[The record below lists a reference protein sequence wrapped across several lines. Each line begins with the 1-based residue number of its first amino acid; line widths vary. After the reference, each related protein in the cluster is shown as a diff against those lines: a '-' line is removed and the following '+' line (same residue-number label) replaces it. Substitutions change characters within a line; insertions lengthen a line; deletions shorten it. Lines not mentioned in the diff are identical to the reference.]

1 MMDSMKRNEKEKR
14 RIDFFVLRARPQGP
28 ILQTCLLYPTDG
40 TIKIEAKNLRQEL
53 RHSVVFFQ
61 KLRNCCREKSNSSGD
76 NL

>member
-40 TIKIEAKNLRQEL
+40 TIKIEAKI
-53 RHSVVFFQ
+53 
-61 KLRNCCREKSNSSGD
+61 
-76 NL
+76 